1 LAWSNYAAI
10 LRRRWTV
17 VVVIVVVDLLV
28 SGVLY
33 ARSAK
38 RAGFVA
44 CQTLYVADVSAPSI
58 VSAPDATLQGEGQL
72 LSGES
77 AANFFA
83 DDVLDVSQ
91 SRNVAQ
97 FASRRLSRLRLAS
110 SRLGDI
116 MGSVTGSRRDRTVD
130 ICVSNPSQTSA
141 LAISSVIGQAM
152 TQNRAL
158 FMGKSIARRTFVM
171 TVSNPTATPA
181 PVSSGRL
188 SLALRV
194 FLGLLIALGFALLW
208 DAVDPRVR
216 DRRDVEQTLG
226 APVLYIVA

>member
-10 LRRRWTV
+10 LRRRWLV
-17 VVVIVVVDLLV
+17 VLVIVILDLLV
-28 SGVLY
+28 SGALY
-33 ARSAK
+33 TRSAK
-38 RAGFVA
+38 RAGFEA

-58 VSAPDATLQGEGQL
+58 VSAPDATLQAEGQL

-97 FASRRLSRLRLAS
+97 FSSRRLSRLHLPFTAT
-110 SRLGDI
+110 GDI
-116 MGSVTGSRRDRTVD
+116 VGSVTGSRRDRTVD
-130 ICVSNPSQTSA
+130 LCVSNPNETSS
-141 LAISSVIGQAM
+141 LAIAAVIGQAM
-152 TQNRAL
+152 TTDRAL

-171 TVSNPTATPA
+171 TVSTATASPA

-216 DRRDVEQTLG
+216 DRRDVEQALG
-226 APVLYIVA
+226 VPVLYTLA

>member
-1 LAWSNYAAI
+1 LAWSNYIAI
-10 LRRRWTV
+10 LRRRWLV
-17 VVVIVVVDLLV
+17 VLIIVILDLLV
-28 SGVLY
+28 SGALY

-38 RAGFVA
+38 SAGFQA

-91 SRNVAQ
+91 SRNVAL
-97 FASRRLSRLRLAS
+97 FASQRLA
-110 SRLGDI
+110 RLHLVSAGIGAI
-116 MGSVTGSRRDRTVD
+116 MGNVTGSRRDRTVD
-130 ICVSNPSQTSA
+130 ICVNNPNETSS
-141 LAISSVIGQAM
+141 LAIASVIGWAM
-152 TQNRAL
+152 TRDRAL
-158 FMGKSIARRTFVM
+158 FMGKSIAHRTFVT
-171 TVSNPTATPA
+171 TVSTPTAAPA

-216 DRRDVEQTLG
+216 DRRDVEQALG
-226 APVLYIVA
+226 VPVLYTLA